1 MNEPAREIIA
11 HSNLRT
17 VNGMRSVIYRQIATN
32 KYYVPVIANMMVG
45 DGTEDYRL
53 VQYLD

>member
-17 VNGMRSVIYRQIATN
+17 VNGMRSVVYRQIATN
-32 KYYVPVIANMMVG
+32 RYVPVIANMMVG